1 MKKIL
6 FLMSALAVTAM
17 GIAQWHGTQLLTTGQ
32 APEAALPTVKSAQH
46 IAAPHKAR
54 RAAQDG
60 LQAAFTVQG
69 AEAQKTVWFEYFD
82 EAPIGWTFTNSDN
95 GYVTWQLKQ
104 STGDHAYSAID
115 PKDIRSLFVEGDYRV
130 YNRAIGYATSPAMD
144 VPANGVL
151 HMAVGYSQ
159 NMNDYAILSLTAS
172 ADAFASADTLW
183 SSDQETGSASWRW
196 HQVEV
201 DMTPYAGTSVQ
212 LRFTYGPGLK
222 DQLFMT
228 GGYMADFYI
237 DGLNLTGVDE
247 IDHVD
252 VSTGEEINFVDV
264 SGGEVAAW
272 QWTFPG
278 GTPAESTDAC
288 PTVYY
293 KEDGNYDV
301 TLTVT
306 DAQGAT
312 CTVTRTDFVR
322 VTGTA
327 PVAKILPPATFRY
340 DDTHLPMVAPLAP
353 VQYADASTGFPTQWN
368 WTFTGATPA
377 TSTLESPIVNY
388 DFMHE
393 QTVKLDVQNQ
403 HGASSD
409 EIQVS
414 AEYEGYISNILP
426 EDYPVTYDLDGN
438 GTFPGSNRWRIT
450 AYGEKFSKPSAPI
463 MVYGALVFFETAE
476 AQAIADQITNVG
488 VHLCKSENGLP
499 GERLDSFWWQV
510 FELATSTSTTMRGT
524 LFEFEPQLVNDEFFI
539 TVDGIPESNDSC
551 NVSFAMAHLRN
562 HDNTAYMM
570 RDGQWRPLTGY
581 FDAAGSQTSFY
592 IMPLIAHSV
601 ITLLPLGTEEIEVP
615 ATAGTVEQQIFAL
628 YGYDTPQ
635 CDADWCRITSTP
647 NELTS
652 DTLTIAYDALPA
664 GIESRTATFTFQ
676 DRIHATTITL
686 RVVQK
691 ADETPALQGDVNGDG
706 VVDGNDLN
714 LLINILLGKVSVT
727 DPEVK
732 GEPNVD
738 GQDPIDGNDLNKLIN
753 IILGK

>member
-1 MKKIL
+1 MRKVI
-6 FLMSALAVTAM
+6 FLLSALAVTAL
-17 GIAQWHGTQLLTTGQ
+17 GIAQWHGTQLLSTKQ
-32 APEAALPTVKSAQH
+32 APETNQPTVTTAKH
-46 IAAPHKAR
+46 IVAPKKVR
-54 RAAQDG
+54 RTADNA

-69 AEAQKTVWFEYFD
+69 VEAQKTVWFEYFD
-82 EAPIGWTFTNSDN
+82 EGPIGWTFTNSDN

-104 STGDHAYSAID
+104 STGSYAYSAID

-130 YNRAIGYATSPAMD
+130 YNRAIGYATSSTMD
-144 VPANGVL
+144 VPPNAVL
-151 HMAVGYSQ
+151 HAAVGYSQ
-159 NMNDYAILSLTAS
+159 NMNDYAILTISAS
-172 ADAFASADTLW
+172 TDDFETSEKLW
-183 SSDQETGSASWRW
+183 SSDQEEGAGSWRW
-196 HQVEV
+196 HLIDI
-201 DMTPYAGTSVQ
+201 DMSQFNGMKVQ

-222 DQLFMT
+222 DQIFQT

-237 DGLNLTGVDE
+237 DGLSLTGVEE

-252 VSTGEEINFVDV
+252 VSTGEEINFVDM
-264 SGGEVAAW
+264 SAGEVAAW
-272 QWTFPG
+272 QWNFPG
-278 GTPAESTDAC
+278 GTPSESTDAC

-306 DAQGAT
+306 DSLGYT
-312 CTVTRTDFVR
+312 STVTRNAFVN
-322 VTGTA
+322 VTGTSPLA
-327 PVAKILPPATFRY
+327 RIMPPATFRY

-377 TSTLESPIVNY
+377 TSTLESPVVNY

-403 HGASSD
+403 HGTSSD

-414 AEYEGYISNILP
+414 AEYQGYISNILP

-463 MVYGALVFFETAE
+463 VVYGALVFFETARAE
-476 AQAIADQITNVG
+476 AITDQIANVG

-499 GERLDSFWWQV
+499 GEQIDAFWWQV
-510 FELATSTSTTMRGT
+510 IDLATSTSTTMRGT
-524 LFEFEPQLVNDEFFI
+524 FFEFSPKVVNDEFFI

-551 NVSFAMAHLRN
+551 DVSFAMAHLRS
-562 HDNTAYMM
+562 HDNTAYMK

-581 FDAAGSQTSFY
+581 FDADGSQTSFY

-615 ATAGTVEQQIFAL
+615 ATAGTVEQHIFAL
-628 YGYDTPQ
+628 FGYDTPE
-635 CDADWCRITSTP
+635 CDADWCRVISTP

-652 DTLTIAYDALPA
+652 DTLTIAYDALPDS
-664 GIESRTATFTFQ
+664 IESRTATFTFQ
-676 DRIHATTITL
+676 DRVHATTITL

-691 ADETPALQGDVNGDG
+691 ADETPVRVGDVNGDG
-706 VVDGNDLN
+706 EIDGNDLN
-714 LLINILLGKVSVT
+714 LLINILLGKVSAT
-727 DPEVK
+727 ASEVK

-738 GQDPIDGNDLNKLIN
+738 GEGPIDGNDLNLLIN
-753 IILGK
+753 ILLGK